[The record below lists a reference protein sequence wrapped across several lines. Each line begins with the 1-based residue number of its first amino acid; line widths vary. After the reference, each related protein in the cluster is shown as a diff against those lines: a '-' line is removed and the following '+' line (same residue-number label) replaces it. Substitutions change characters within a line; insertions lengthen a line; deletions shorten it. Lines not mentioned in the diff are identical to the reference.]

1 MEGLGFGRQY
11 LIFDFMDY
19 EKQGKAFHSEIL
31 YNVGDTVFTSGTEAD
46 GFFVVMSG
54 SVVILMDDSKT
65 QAGLKQIK
73 RRNVLESGQISR
85 VLSPG
90 TIFGFVDYVLKKPRT
105 FSAVAWKDSLVAKC
119 HRSGL
124 EALKKNPIL
133 SAS

>member
-46 GFFVVMSG
+46 GFFVVLSG

-73 RRNVLESGQISR
+73 RRNVLESDQISR

-90 TIFGFVDYVLKKPRT
+90 TIF
-105 FSAVAWKDSLVAKC
+105 ASLIMSLRNQAPSLLLLGKT
-119 HRSGL
+119 RWWQNATDLG
-124 EALKKNPIL
+124 
-133 SAS
+133 